1 MKSDRALAYVAFATV
16 CFVWGTTYLA
26 IRVAIETI
34 PPLLLTG
41 LRFTIAGLVLWAIG
55 AMRGERLPRE
65 PRIWMHAVIVGVL
78 LICVGNFA
86 VVWAEQWV
94 PSGMAALLVATAPF
108 WAALIEFFRGH
119 EKVGL
124 QRGIGML
131 IGFIGVAL
139 LVTPRSAD
147 GAWDIH
153 FLLGAAAIQIGC
165 LAWQY
170 GSIHGKYELKSISP
184 LMSSTLQM
192 LAGGIIL
199 DIAGLAAGELP
210 HFHVNTRTLFALIY
224 LTIFGSIVA
233 YSAYIYALSKLSATN
248 VSLYAYVNP
257 VVAVILGWLILNER
271 LTPMSFVAMI
281 VILGGVAL
289 VQSARH
295 NEPKAV
301 AAVEKEATRNAA

>member
-55 AMRGERLPRE
+55 AMRGERLPRS
-65 PRIWMHAVIVGVL
+65 PRIWMHAVIVGIL
-78 LICVGNFA
+78 LICIGNFA

-108 WAALIEFFRGH
+108 WAALIGFFRGD
-119 EKVGL
+119 EKIGL
-124 QRGIGML
+124 QAGIGML
-131 IGFIGVAL
+131 LGFIGVAL
-139 LVTPRSAD
+139 LVNPRAAD
-147 GAWDIH
+147 GTWDIH
-153 FLLGAAAIQIGC
+153 FLLGAGAIQIGGF
-165 LAWQY
+165 AWQY
-170 GSIHGKYELKSISP
+170 GSIHGKHELKSISP

-199 DIAGLAAGELP
+199 DVAGLAAGELP
-210 HFHVNTRTLFALIY
+210 RFHVNGRTLFALIY
-224 LTIFGSIVA
+224 LTIFGSIIA
-233 YSAYIYALSKLSATN
+233 YSAYVYAMAKLRATN

-257 VVAVILGWLILNER
+257 VVAVILGWLILNEQ

-289 VQSARH
+289 VQTAR
-295 NEPKAV
+295 NNDAKAV
-301 AAVEKEATRNAA
+301 AAVEEEATRNAA